1 MRPINQS
8 LQNNHIY
15 YKYHKAGLFPGPPDI
30 KKFLGYCWSLL
41 ETRITPGGGG
51 DKTILPLGKVGTGAT
66 S

>member
-1 MRPINQS
+1 MCPINQS

-15 YKYHKAGLFPGPPDI
+15 CKYHKAGLFPGHPALKIPG
-30 KKFLGYCWSLL
+30 LLLVLL

-51 DKTILPLGKVGTGAT
+51 DKTILPLGKVGTGAP